1 MLSMRSLRTDM
12 NSVIRTGKNV
22 NEVVELALI
31 ELDVTRED
39 IEIEVLEEES
49 KGLLGI
55 FGIKDAKVKII
66 IKENAHKLAE
76 NYLSELLKNMNI
88 PAKLTS
94 TVNEEA
100 INIDIA
106 GDNMA
111 LVIGKRGQTL
121 DAMQYLVSL
130 FVNRKRENYIR
141 VILDT
146 EDYRNRRRKTL
157 EKLAHR
163 MADKSKRLRKDII
176 LEPMNPYERRIIHST
191 LQTNRYV
198 STKSDGEDP
207 NRRVIIFLKR

>member
-1 MLSMRSLRTDM
+1 M
-12 NSVIRTGKNV
+12 NSVIRNGKNV